1 MSVPTWRSERHRLQ
15 YFEAHRREL
24 RVTTA
29 EQYDRS
35 ARETIEIGTYRDFFD
50 DESDE
55 PRVGYYDRWTERLTV
70 LSDDELV
77 IRTHFRCPER
87 YVMSR
92 RGSTYT

>member
-1 MSVPTWRSERHRLQ
+1 MSTPTWRSERHWHQ
-15 YFEAHRREL
+15 HFVAHRREL
-24 RVTTA
+24 RVQTA

-35 ARETIEIGTYRDFFD
+35 ARETIENGTYFEFFD
-50 DESDE
+50 DESGE

-70 LSDDELV
+70 LSDDEQV

-87 YVMSR
+87 YVVSR